1 MSSLFHR
8 LSLAAVAAA
17 AGLASTAAGAQ
28 TLTRIETHSFYGAT
42 VTIEE
47 GVRVFRPLPPTSH
60 MIINPGG
67 RTPLS
72 INYNTTIVDAPPPS
86 TTTTTTTYYGPRGR
100 AGLYGGYGLGRL
112 GMHGAHR
119 RHPGLYHVG
128 AGRPLGS
135 VRRLR

>member
-1 MSSLFHR
+1 MSRVTTLA
-8 LSLAAVAAA
+8 LAAALALPASAAL
-17 AGLASTAAGAQ
+17 AGDAYT
-28 TLTRIETHSFYGAT
+28 TRIEPRPVYGAT

-47 GVRVFRPLPPTSH
+47 GVRVFRPWPPTSH

-100 AGLYGGYGLGRL
+100 AGLYGGHGLGRL

-128 AGRPLGS
+128 AGRPLGA